1 MAEAYGVRGIPPSH
15 GPGRIRDFVQGGGW
29 KNVLSRKKWRKSSE
43 KVGAYKSKTL
53 EDGSYKTLEV
63 GGRAYKTLKIRDFT
77 DGGGSEPPEPHSPSL
92 SLESLPEYN

>member
-1 MAEAYGVRGIPPSH
+1 MASGESLPPMGRGVYETLSR
-15 GPGRIRDFVQGGGW
+15 GGGW